1 MNKKNRRMPPVH
13 PGEILRED
21 LMKPLGLS
29 FNSLARE
36 LKVPVTR
43 ISEIANGRRAI
54 KADTALRLSRYF
66 GSTPEFW
73 INLQAAYDLSV
84 TIDSKAD
91 RIEREVR
98 PRKAA

>member
-1 MNKKNRRMPPVH
+1 MNKKNRRLPPVH

-29 FNSLARE
+29 LNGLARE

-73 INLQAAYDLSV
+73 INLQAAYDLNV
-84 TIDSKAD
+84 TAAAAAD
-91 RIEREVR
+91 RIAREVR